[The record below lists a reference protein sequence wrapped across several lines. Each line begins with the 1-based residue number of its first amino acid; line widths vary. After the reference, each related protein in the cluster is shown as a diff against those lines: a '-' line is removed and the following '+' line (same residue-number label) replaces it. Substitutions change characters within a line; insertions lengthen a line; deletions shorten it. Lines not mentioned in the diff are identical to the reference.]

1 MKLRL
6 CLLSLMLAGMS
17 CAQAYDTH
25 LIYDSAGRPMFELRY
40 FYPPPADGPFWPDD
54 DEPDS
59 SSWSWSDKPHLI
71 PQINQ
76 GVRYW
81 ASLIQPQG
89 GLGPAIINIGT
100 ADDTGDA
107 FGSSPGGD
115 GGSNPKSLLQMQ
127 LQGLPIRPQDMA
139 GGFHAIFGLG
149 PSVFPDVTHFSQIP
163 LAVKDDI
170 VSTTIHEL
178 GHGFGI
184 SSPIRNRAGD
194 WTPVFGPVL
203 GGWGALMID
212 DNGNRAR
219 PGQVVICGEACKN
232 NPGYDADGFDVRQD
246 KAMLVGAH
254 INEVLAGG
262 LPGIPLSMMGAK
274 PDGFS
279 YPDDNYMS
287 HIELKNSMMS
297 HQNFRNYMGFMEA
310 ELAVLQDLG
319 YTIDRRNFFGHSIY
333 GSGLDVVN
341 TQGYFARNGQGTAYV
356 PGQYNTALLG
366 LGLHVY
372 GSHNRVRQAADL
384 LTAGEGGAGIR
395 VDGEGNAL
403 TIDPGVRVY
412 ADGDTGQGVMFA
424 YGRNHTLVQ
433 RGDVQA
439 LGERGVGLRFDFG
452 NNALMDT
459 TESRGSYIYTGNGV
473 PVPTLLP
480 ELDGPLV
487 TQADISGRVAGR
499 EAAIYMSANAYVARL
514 NLMQGARIEGN
525 IVSLYDQKDEHGD
538 QRLTTLSFGQRAD
551 VAGRAA
557 GQADADFR
565 FAYAGNILGRTNL
578 TLSFDGG
585 DTRLNG
591 RNEVVGA
598 VIQPGARLGGNATY
612 EMTGGSA
619 FTNQGTVAPG
629 NSLGRIDVIGDYA
642 QTASGTL
649 QAEFDASGASDV
661 LSVTGTATL
670 AGTLYLVPLAD
681 WYANGWS
688 GAVSP
693 VQAGAVA
700 GDFDAVISSPVSPTL
715 QFQAVPGGGGL
726 YSLNMV
732 RAADA
737 YSRYGAG
744 ANDLSAAQALTQLAA
759 QGTPA
764 VQPLFRSL
772 DFSAPD
778 GHEVTQ
784 ALAQLSP
791 AAYSAGLAASLRRD
805 RAAADAALRSLAPGA
820 PARGSDWV
828 GHAALFGGAGR
839 QDARGTQVGGHE
851 TLYGVVAGSSRRLDA
866 APDVTVGFSLD
877 MSEQTVSLR
886 APWHGQTKA
895 TAVGLGA
902 RWRYRSEAGQGWV
915 AQGGAR
921 LGVERGSMNRQV
933 VFADYAARHK
943 ADWTGYGLSAQ
954 VEGGYQF
961 ALTESLSVGPFV
973 ALDYDRLL
981 RPGVEESGAQASRLY
996 LDSLQADALRS
1007 RLGVSARTAWAL
1019 NNGQTVQARMR
1030 LSWEREWLNREISQT
1045 ARFDAQPHVSLLS
1058 VNTWLP
1064 RDTLG
1069 LRAGLDWQR
1078 SERVSL
1084 GLELGGQLGGGYRAV
1099 DGQLKL
1105 RWAFQ

>member
-1 MKLRL
+1 MKLRI
-6 CLLSLMLAGMS
+6 CLLSLMLSMS

-25 LIYDSAGRPMFELRY
+25 LIYDSSGRPMFELRY
-40 FYPPPADGPFWPDD
+40 FYPPPADGPFVPDD
-54 DEPDS
+54 DTPQS
-59 SSWSWSDKPHLI
+59 STWSWAGQPTLI

-100 ADDTGDA
+100 DNDQGNA
-107 FGSSPGGD
+107 FGMSPQGD
-115 GGSNPKSLLQMQ
+115 GGTNPKTLLQMQ
-127 LQGLPIRPQDMA
+127 LQGLPIRPEDMA
-139 GGFHAIFGLG
+139 DGFHAVFGLG
-149 PSVFPDVTHFSQIP
+149 PSDFPLETHFSQIP
-163 LAVKDDI
+163 LTGKDDI
-170 VSTTIHEL
+170 VSTAIHEL

-184 SSPIRNRAGD
+184 FSSISLNDDYKPA
-194 WTPVFGPVL
+194 FGNVL
-203 GGWGALMID
+203 AGWGSLMVD
-212 DNGNRAR
+212 DNGNPAR
-219 PGQVVICGEACKN
+219 PGQKIVCPNPECYTAAEA
-232 NPGYDADGFDVRQD
+232 PDGFDVRQD
-246 KAMLVGAH
+246 QGMLVGAH
-254 INEVLAGG
+254 IKEVLAGG
-262 LPGIPLSMMGAK
+262 LPGVPVRMMSTD
-274 PDGFS
+274 PDGTEL
-279 YPDDNYMS
+279 DNNFMS

-297 HQNFRNYMGFMEA
+297 HQSYRNYTGFMEA

-319 YTIDRRNFFGHSIY
+319 YTIDRHNFFGRSIY
-333 GSGLDVVN
+333 GSGLDIVN
-341 TQGYFARNGQGTAYV
+341 TQGYFARNAQGTAYV
-356 PGQYNTALLG
+356 PGRYNTALLG

-372 GSHNRVRQAADL
+372 GSNNRVRQAADL
-384 LTAGEGGAGIR
+384 LAAGEGGAGIR

-452 NNALMDT
+452 NNALTDEV
-459 TESRGSYIYTGNGV
+459 ESRGSYIHTWKGA
-473 PVPTLLP
+473 PQATLP
-480 ELDGPLV
+480 DELNGPLV
-487 TQADISGRVAGR
+487 TQADVSGRVAGR

-514 NLMQGARIEGN
+514 NLLQGARIEGD
-525 IVSLYDQKDEHGD
+525 IVSLYDQRDEHGD

-551 VAGRAA
+551 AAGRAT

-565 FAYAGNILGRTNL
+565 FAYAGNIQGGKNL

-591 RNEVVGA
+591 RNEVYGA
-598 VIQPGARLGGNATY
+598 VVQTGARLGGNATY

-619 FTNQGTVAPG
+619 FTNHGTLAPG
-629 NSLGRIDVIGDYA
+629 NSIGRIDVIGDYA

-670 AGTLYLVPLAD
+670 AGTLDLVPLAD

-700 GDFDAVISSPVSPTL
+700 GNFDAVISSPVSPTL

-759 QGTPA
+759 LGTPA
-764 VQPLFRSL
+764 VRPLFRSL

-805 RAAADAALRSLAPGA
+805 RAAADAALRSLAPDA

-902 RWRYRSEAGQGWV
+902 QWRYRPEAGQGWV

-921 LGVERGSMNRQV
+921 LGVERGSMSRQV

-973 ALDYDRLL
+973 ALDYDRLM
-981 RPGVEESGAQASRLY
+981 RPGVEESGAQASRLD
-996 LDSLQADALRS
+996 LGSLQADALRS

-1030 LSWEREWLNREISQT
+1030 LSWDREWLNREISQT
-1045 ARFDAQPHVSLLS
+1045 ARFDAQPDVSLRS

-1084 GLELGGQLGGGYRAV
+1084 GLELGGQMGGGYRAV
-1099 DGQLKL
+1099 DGQLRL